1 MTSLHCEVWGG
12 FFFSVASGKT
22 SCHVA
27 CPVTSTPKHKES
39 LSSTGSDSFLY
50 LWDKN
55 KPNNENIIRFFANF
69 RIIYYLCTQNNNYNG
84 CNV

>member
-27 CPVTSTPKHKES
+27 CPVTLTPKLKNRYHP
-39 LSSTGSDSFLY
+39 LVVILFVLV
-50 LWDKN
+50 DK
-55 KPNNENIIRFFANF
+55 KYMEN
-69 RIIYYLCTQNNNYNG
+69 LV
-84 CNV
+84 NVH